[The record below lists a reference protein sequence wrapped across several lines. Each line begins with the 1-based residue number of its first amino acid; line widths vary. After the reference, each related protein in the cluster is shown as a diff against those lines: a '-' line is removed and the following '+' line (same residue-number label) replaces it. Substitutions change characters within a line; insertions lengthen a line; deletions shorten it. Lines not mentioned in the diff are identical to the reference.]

1 MFLLQND
8 LRMYFSK
15 KVNNRLQNTLTND
28 RDMRIR
34 INLVDVLILLDPID
48 TPWTNTTLYGV
59 PGYPGDN
66 NFNCFHN
73 NVIICFSLVYRN
85 RSTILAT
92 ESAGAFANAM
102 NSMNLSISY
111 DYAIAFMK

>member
-1 MFLLQND
+1 
-8 LRMYFSK
+8 MYFSQ
-15 KVNNRLQNTLTND
+15 KVNKRLQNSFNND

-66 NFNCFHN
+66 NFSCFHN
-73 NVIICFSLVYRN
+73 NVIICFSYLVYRN

-102 NSMNLSISY
+102 NNLNLSLRY
-111 DYAIAFMK
+111 DYAIAFTT

>member
-1 MFLLQND
+1 MI
-8 LRMYFSK
+8 
-15 KVNNRLQNTLTND
+15 
-28 RDMRIR
+28 IR
-34 INLVDVLILLDPID
+34 VNLVDVLIFVDPID

-66 NFNCFHN
+66 NFILSN
-73 NVIICFSLVYRN
+73 NFFIIVYSIASVGRN
-85 RSTILAT
+85 KSTILAT

>member
-1 MFLLQND
+1 M
-8 LRMYFSK
+8 M
-15 KVNNRLQNTLTND
+15 
-28 RDMRIR
+28 IR
-34 INLVDVLILLDPID
+34 VNLVDVLILLDPID

-59 PGYPGDN
+59 SGYPGDN

-102 NSMNLSISY
+102 NNLNLSLRY
-111 DYAIAFMK
+111 DYAIAFTT